1 MKRPSPHR
9 SRRRLFAPVLCIWVL
24 PFLAACGVAVTEP
37 TATAGPPTATP
48 QPTATP
54 DAALLQD
61 GGIAII
67 KAAYDRLL
75 DEYIDP
81 VDSSRLLDGAWTL
94 LTQAAADQDIE
105 GPLKP
110 AFSDDRTSDFEL
122 FRQAYT
128 TIASQAPDATPLRYA
143 SIRGMTEALQDCH
156 TFFLSPVASDTL
168 EGNRSGEGTVGIGVD
183 LAGIPP
189 LVTEVIAGGPAERA
203 GVLVGDRI
211 REVDGQD
218 MADAGPAA
226 ALEWLNGAE
235 GTTVAVAVQRPGQDA
250 LIDFTITRE
259 RVDPPNIETQ
269 LLESGIGYVRLR
281 NFVDAGVSA
290 ELRRTID
297 AFETQGVTSWIIDIR
312 GNPGGSLDTDAIS
325 LFVASGVVVR
335 DRNRAGEVHEELA
348 SGNVLPTIRPIVLL
362 TNNRT
367 GSVAEVFAAALK
379 EYGVA
384 YLVGANTN
392 GCVGYTDIQ
401 PLGDGSSLAVT
412 THVNLGPVS
421 GEVLAGPGVIVTLAE
436 TAAVKPARSSS
447 KRASSA
453 SASAPSTGVATP
465 PRMRAGAHW

>member
-1 MKRPSPHR
+1 
-9 SRRRLFAPVLCIWVL
+9 
-24 PFLAACGVAVTEP
+24 
-37 TATAGPPTATP
+37 
-48 QPTATP
+48 
-54 DAALLQD
+54 
-61 GGIAII
+61 
-67 KAAYDRLL
+67 
-75 DEYIDP
+75 
-81 VDSSRLLDGAWTL
+81 
-94 LTQAAADQDIE
+94 
-105 GPLKP
+105 
-110 AFSDDRTSDFEL
+110 
-122 FRQAYT
+122 
-128 TIASQAPDATPLRYA
+128 
-143 SIRGMTEALQDCH
+143 MTEALQECH

-226 ALEWLNGAE
+226 ALERLNGAE
-235 GTTVAVAVQRPGQDA
+235 GTTVAVAVQRSGQDA

-312 GNPGGSLDTDAIS
+312 GNPGGRLDTDAIS

-384 YLVGANTN
+384 YLVGVNTN

-421 GEVLAGPGVIVTLAE
+421 GEVLAGPGIAPDDTVERTSDDIAALLDPQLDAAIGHLQSVT
-436 TAAVKPARSSS
+436 
-447 KRASSA
+447 
-453 SASAPSTGVATP
+453 GATP
-465 PRMRAGAHW
+465 